1 MALSREEKERRVA
14 EYTENLE
21 KSRGFILVDY
31 RGLTVGDMERIRA
44 RMRPMATQFQ
54 VVKNR
59 LLDLALREKDMSLPE
74 EWLIGPTAV
83 SFCADEVPPVAKA
96 LVEAK
101 EETGMLSFKGGWMNE
116 SLLSAEQ
123 VQSIADLPPREV
135 LLAQALGAIN
145 GPSRQ
150 VVSVVASG
158 IRQVLNVMQ
167 AYADK
172 LEEEGGAIQAETAA
186 EPA

>member
-1 MALSREEKERRVA
+1 MALTREEKEKRVA
-14 EYTENLE
+14 QYGEMLD
-21 KSRGFILVDY
+21 KSQGFILVDY
-31 RGLTVGDMERIRA
+31 RGLSVGEMEQIRA
-44 RMRPMATQFQ
+44 KMRPMATQFQ

-59 LLDLALREKDMSLPE
+59 LLDLALKEKGLSLPA
-74 EWLIGPTAV
+74 EWMTGPTAV
-83 SFCADEVPPVAKA
+83 SFCIGEIPPVAKA

-101 EETGMLSFKGGWMNE
+101 QETGVLDLKGAWMNE

-123 VQSIADLPPREV
+123 VQVIADLPPREV
-135 LLAQALGAIN
+135 LLAQVLGAMS

-150 VVSVVASG
+150 VVNVVASG
-158 IRQVLNVMQ
+158 IRQVLNVLQ

-172 LEEEGGAIQAETAA
+172 LEEEEGASPAEAAA